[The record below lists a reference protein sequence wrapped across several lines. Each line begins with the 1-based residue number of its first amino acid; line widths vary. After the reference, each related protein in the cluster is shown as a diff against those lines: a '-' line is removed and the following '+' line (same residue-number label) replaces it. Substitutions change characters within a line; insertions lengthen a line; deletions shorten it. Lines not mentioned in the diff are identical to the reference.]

1 MMTAPYEYIYII
13 RALMLFNIC
22 KEEATQK
29 QTPLSRAFEV
39 GAAAN
44 YEEAGSKAFLLQLQ
58 WSAVHPVI

>member
-1 MMTAPYEYIYII
+1 
-13 RALMLFNIC
+13 MLFNIC

-44 YEEAGSKAFLLQLQ
+44 YEEAGSKAFLLPYNSSGVQCCMQ
-58 WSAVHPVI
+58 CIQ

>member
-1 MMTAPYEYIYII
+1 
-13 RALMLFNIC
+13 MLFNMC

-39 GAAAN
+39 GAAVN